1 MNMTKSMIKN
11 GNGNNGNSLSEY
23 PYDDSLEARKVKAF
37 VEDGIPEGINLSR
50 IEQLTFQKIHQH
62 KVRRRIIWSVAAS
75 LTIILVMSFSLLIS
89 QGSMSDDE
97 FVARKVTTDYVSV
110 KVPVGDKMTLLLSDG
125 SKIVANS
132 RSEVR
137 YPKTFTG
144 DIREVY
150 ACGEVYFDVAHDKD
164 HPFIVNT
171 NGVRIRVLGTKF
183 CVTHHSNNKT
193 EVVLIEGCVAA
204 KTSNNDEVTMLP
216 NQLLQVEN
224 GTFRSLQEVDAE
236 DYISWMDGVLNLH
249 GDDLQ
254 TVIVRI
260 NDYYGTNIPIEDIRS
275 DMKLYGKLLYQK
287 DVYDVLNSVNALAG
301 TNFH

>member
-1 MNMTKSMIKN
+1 MTKSMIKN

-50 IEQLTFQKIHQH
+50 MEQLTFQKIHQH

-204 KTSNNDEVTMLP
+204 KTSNNDEVTMHP
-216 NQLLQVEN
+216 NQQLQVEN

-287 DVYDVLNSVNALAG
+287 DVHDVLNSVNALAG